1 MVVSHKM
8 GHYFLHD
15 KQFYLIHNNCSEFR
29 CARREYEVGL
39 FAFYLLSHKFIQFKR
54 MYEIPPFEKIVTC
67 RDIYNLFVEGLVE
80 W

>member
-1 MVVSHKM
+1 MVVAHEM

-15 KQFYLIHNNCSEFR
+15 KQFYLFHYNCNEYR
-29 CARREYEVGL
+29 CARHEYEVDL

-54 MYEIPPFEKIVTC
+54 MYNKIPPFEKIVTC
-67 RDIYNLFVEGLVE
+67 RDIYKFVEGLVE